1 MELQHLRSLLFTPGS
16 DERKLA
22 KALASAADAVVCDLE
37 DAVAPTDKE
46 AAREIVAGVLADVFR
61 PAEAE
66 TLPHPGRGVV
76 PPPSQQSVTGKDA
89 ADRGNSVPIST
100 EPAPA
105 LARPARLARINAAG
119 TPWFAD
125 DLAFS
130 ATVALDGLVLP
141 KASPEAVEAL
151 GRDGPPVIAIIET
164 AMGLRQAFE
173 IATQPRV
180 AALVLGS
187 VDLGAE
193 VGLETRPDG
202 QEILYARS
210 KVAIDS
216 TAAALRGPFDV
227 VHLDFEDEAGLEQQC
242 RLARAL
248 GFRGK
253 ASIHPAQIATINR
266 VFAPSEQEIEWAR
279 TVVDAF
285 DGQSEGV
292 LAVNGT
298 MVDRPV
304 VERARR
310 VLREAGL

>member
-1 MELQHLRSLLFTPGS
+1 MELPHLRSLLFAPGS

-37 DAVAPTDKE
+37 DAVAPADKE
-46 AAREIVAGVLADVFR
+46 AAREIVARVLSEVS
-61 PAEAE
+61 EAE
-66 TLPHPGRGVV
+66 
-76 PPPSQQSVTGKDA
+76 
-89 ADRGNSVPIST
+89 
-100 EPAPA
+100 
-105 LARPARLARINAAG
+105 PARLVRINAAG
-119 TPWFAD
+119 TPWFVG
-125 DLAFS
+125 DLAFT
-130 ATVALDGLVLP
+130 ATLALDALVLP

-151 GRDGPPVIAIIET
+151 GPDGPPVIAIVET

-173 IATQPRV
+173 IASQPRV
-180 AALVLGS
+180 TALLLGS

-216 TAAALRGPFDV
+216 TAAGLRGPFDV
-227 VHLDFEDEAGLEQQC
+227 VHLDFEGEAGLDQQS

-253 ASIHPAQIATINR
+253 ACIHPAQLETINR

-285 DGQSEGV
+285 EGQSEGV

-310 VLREAGL
+310 VLREAGR

>member
-1 MELQHLRSLLFTPGS
+1 MELPHLRSLLFAPGS

-22 KALASAADAVVCDLE
+22 KALVSA
-37 DAVAPTDKE
+37 E
-46 AAREIVAGVLADVFR
+46 AATV
-61 PAEAE
+61 
-66 TLPHPGRGVV
+66 PHPGRGVV
-76 PPPSQQSVTGKDA
+76 PPPSQQSVTA
-89 ADRGNSVPIST
+89 TSAPDRDDSAPIST
-100 EPAPA
+100 GPAR
-105 LARPARLARINAAG
+105 ARPAQIVRINAAG
-119 TPWFAD
+119 TPWFAG
-125 DLAFS
+125 DLALT
-130 ATVALDGLVLP
+130 AALTLDGLVLP
-141 KASPEAVEAL
+141 KASPESVEAL
-151 GRDGPPVIAIIET
+151 GPDGPPVIAIIET

-173 IATQPRV
+173 IASQPRV
-180 AALVLGS
+180 AALLLGS

-216 TAAALRGPFDV
+216 TAAGLRGPFDV
-227 VHLDFEDEAGLEQQC
+227 VHLDFEDEAGLEHQC

-253 ASIHPAQIATINR
+253 ASIHPAQLETINR

-292 LAVNGT
+292 LAVSGT

>member
-1 MELQHLRSLLFTPGS
+1 MELPHVRSLLFAPGS

-37 DAVAPTDKE
+37 DAVRPADKE
-46 AAREIVAGVLADVFR
+46 AARDVVAQALGVA
-61 PAEAE
+61 
-66 TLPHPGRGVV
+66 PGG
-76 PPPSQQSVTGKDA
+76 
-89 ADRGNSVPIST
+89 
-100 EPAPA
+100 
-105 LARPARLARINAAG
+105 PARLVRVNAAG
-119 TPWFAD
+119 TPWFAG
-125 DLAFS
+125 DLAL
-130 ATVALDGLVLP
+130 AAALALDGLVLP

-151 GRDGPPVIAIIET
+151 GADGPPVIAIVET
-164 AMGLRQAFE
+164 AMGLRTAFE
-173 IATQPRV
+173 IASQPRV
-180 AALVLGS
+180 AALLLGA

-193 VGLETRPDG
+193 VGLETRADG

-216 TAAALRGPFDV
+216 TAAGLRGPFDV
-227 VHLDFEDEAGLEQQC
+227 VHLDFEDEAGLEEQC

-253 ASIHPAQIATINR
+253 ASIHPAQLETINR
-266 VFAPSEQEIEWAR
+266 VFAPSDREIEWAR

-285 DGQSEGV
+285 EGQDEGV

-310 VLREAGL
+310 VLREAERR

>member
-1 MELQHLRSLLFTPGS
+1 MELPHLRSLLFAPGS

-22 KALASAADAVVCDLE
+22 KALVSAADAVVCDLE
-37 DAVAPTDKE
+37 DAVAPADKE
-46 AAREIVAGVLADVFR
+46 AARDVVARALRDATE
-61 PAEAE
+61 PAEAA
-66 TLPHPGRGVV
+66 TVPHPGRGVV
-76 PPPSQQSVTGKDA
+76 PPPSQQSVTA
-89 ADRGNSVPIST
+89 TSAPDRDDSAPIST
-100 EPAPA
+100 GLAR
-105 LARPARLARINAAG
+105 ARPAQIVRINAAG

-125 DLAFS
+125 DLAFT
-130 ATVALDGLVLP
+130 AALALDGLVLP

-151 GRDGPPVIAIIET
+151 GSDGPPVIAIIET
-164 AMGLRQAFE
+164 ATGLRQAFE
-173 IATQPRV
+173 IASQPRV
-180 AALVLGS
+180 AALLLGS

-216 TAAALRGPFDV
+216 TAAGLRGPFDV

-253 ASIHPAQIATINR
+253 ASIHPAQLETINR

>member
-1 MELQHLRSLLFTPGS
+1 MELPHLRSLLFAPGS

-37 DAVAPTDKE
+37 DAVAPAGKE
-46 AAREIVAGVLADVFR
+46 AAREVTARVLSEKPKAG
-61 PAEAE
+61 
-66 TLPHPGRGVV
+66 
-76 PPPSQQSVTGKDA
+76 
-89 ADRGNSVPIST
+89 
-100 EPAPA
+100 
-105 LARPARLARINAAG
+105 PARLVRVNAAG

-125 DLAFS
+125 DLALV
-130 ATVALDGLVLP
+130 ATLALDALVLP
-141 KASPEAVEAL
+141 KASPESVAAL
-151 GRDGPPVIAIIET
+151 GIDGPPVIAIVET
-164 AMGLRQAFE
+164 ALGLRRAFE
-173 IATQPRV
+173 IASQPRV

-216 TAAALRGPFDV
+216 AAAGLRGPFDV
-227 VHLDFEDEAGLEQQC
+227 VHLEFEDEAGLEEQC

-253 ASIHPAQIATINR
+253 ACIHPAQLETINR
-266 VFAPSEQEIEWAR
+266 VFAPSEEEIEWAR
-279 TVVDAF
+279 IVVEAF
-285 DGQSEGV
+285 EDQTEGV

>member
-1 MELQHLRSLLFTPGS
+1 MELPHLRSLLFAPGS

-37 DAVAPTDKE
+37 DAVAPPDKE
-46 AAREIVAGVLADVFR
+46 AARDVVARALRDTTER
-61 PAEAE
+61 AEAA
-66 TLPHPGRGVV
+66 TVPHPGRGVV
-76 PPPSQQSVTGKDA
+76 PPPSQQSVTA
-89 ADRGNSVPIST
+89 TSASDRDDSAPISP
-100 EPAPA
+100 EPG
-105 LARPARLARINAAG
+105 LGRTRPAQIVRINAAG

-125 DLAFS
+125 DLAFT
-130 ATVALDGLVLP
+130 ATLALDGLVLP

-151 GRDGPPVIAIIET
+151 GPEGPPVIAIVET
-164 AMGLRQAFE
+164 ALGIRQAFE
-173 IATQPRV
+173 IASQPRV
-180 AALVLGS
+180 AALLLGS

-216 TAAALRGPFDV
+216 TAAGVRGPFDV
-227 VHLDFEDEAGLEQQC
+227 VQLDFEDEAGLEQQS

-253 ASIHPAQIATINR
+253 ACIHPAQLETINR
-266 VFAPSEQEIEWAR
+266 VFAPSEQELQWAR
-279 TVVDAF
+279 TIVDAF
-285 DGQSEGV
+285 EGQSEGV

>member
-1 MELQHLRSLLFTPGS
+1 MELPHLRSLLFAPGS
-16 DERKLA
+16 DARKLA

-37 DAVAPTDKE
+37 DAVAPGDKE
-46 AAREIVAGVLADVFR
+46 TARDLV
-61 PAEAE
+61 AEA
-66 TLPHPGRGVV
+66 LR
-76 PPPSQQSVTGKDA
+76 A
-89 ADRGNSVPIST
+89 ASAG
-100 EPAPA
+100 
-105 LARPARLARINAAG
+105 PARLVRVNASG

-125 DLAFS
+125 DVALA
-130 ATVALDGLVLP
+130 ATLGLDGLVLP

-151 GRDGPPVIAIIET
+151 GPDGPPVIAIVET
-164 AMGLRQAFE
+164 AMGLREAFE
-173 IATQPRV
+173 IASQPRV
-180 AALVLGS
+180 AALLLGS

-216 TAAALRGPFDV
+216 TAAGLRGPFDV
-227 VHLDFEDEAGLEQQC
+227 VHLDFEDEAGLEKQC

-253 ASIHPAQIATINR
+253 ASIHPAQLETINR

-285 DGQSEGV
+285 ESQSEGV